1 MDNHKRIGVNVTND
15 ATNLSSLGKLGNY
28 KENVALAVGKGAFAV
43 QVGYATTNYFDNCFC
58 NRFRIVT
65 DDDNVLLEIEADN
78 ESVTGFVHY
87 EHGEQGVEH
96 GLDTEK
102 EAAYEEQENIKN
114 KVTVVNTDGVVFLDD
129 GTYNI
134 HTATATTNAE
144 SR

>member
-1 MDNHKRIGVNVTND
+1 MDNHKRVGVNFAND
-15 ATNLSSLGKLGNY
+15 ATDFSSLGKLGNDE
-28 KENVALAVGKGAFAV
+28 ENVTLTMGKSTFAV

-58 NRFRIVT
+58 NGFGVVA
-65 DDDNVLLEIEADN
+65 DNDNVLLEIEADY

-87 EHGEQGVEH
+87 EHSEQGVEH

-102 EAAYEEQENIKN
+102 EAAYEEQEDVKY

-134 HTATATTNAE
+134 HTATATPNAVH
-144 SR
+144 

>member
-1 MDNHKRIGVNVTND
+1 MDNHKRIGVNFAND
-15 ATNLSSLGKLGNY
+15 ATNLSGLGKLGNY
-28 KENVALAVGKGAFAV
+28 EENVPLTMGKSTFAV
-43 QVGYATTNYFDNCFC
+43 QVGYATANNLDDCFC
-58 NRFRIVT
+58 NRFRVVA
-65 DDDNVLLEIEADN
+65 DNDNVFLEIEADN

-87 EHGEQGVEH
+87 EHSEQGVEH

-134 HTATATTNAE
+134 HTATATTNAVH
-144 SR
+144 